1 MCSAGVNQLTVG
13 VSPRLQHMDEGAFDS
28 PQFARPDHSRP
39 DRGEPKKFVRTGA
52 SVSGSTTWLGAGTV
66 IRLAFSITCATAS
79 AAAVKKA
86 MSDIA
91 ASCSTLVMSST
102 GWLIEDS
109 RARGGDPSFRHAAS
123 YASVWAIGSRVSSTG
138 MTLLR

>member
-1 MCSAGVNQLTVG
+1 MS
-13 VSPRLQHMDEGAFDS
+13 
-28 PQFARPDHSRP
+28 
-39 DRGEPKKFVRTGA
+39 TGA

-86 MSDIA
+86 TSDIVA
-91 ASCSTLVMSST
+91 ACSALVMSST

-109 RARGGDPSFRHAAS
+109 QVRGGDPSFRHAAS
-123 YASVWAIGSRVSSTG
+123 YASVWAIGNRGVQYGDDFASAIAYCGNPATPMKSSIARSRSSSARASRNCAT
-138 MTLLR
+138 